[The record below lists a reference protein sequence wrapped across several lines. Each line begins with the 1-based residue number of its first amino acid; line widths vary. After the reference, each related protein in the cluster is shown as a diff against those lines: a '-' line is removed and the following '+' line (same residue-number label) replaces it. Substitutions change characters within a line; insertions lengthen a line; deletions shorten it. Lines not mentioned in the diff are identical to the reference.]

1 MEEIQQ
7 YINSICEVLNLEN
20 HVHFIGRIR
29 AYDRAKDEIT
39 VQLRRGLSTPQ
50 GVLYHAPVKLHIE
63 KNGEKI
69 VLLYGV
75 LERCA
80 ADHWGIHLQ
89 RACAMAERRG
99 SFRQP
104 LRHVSAAVQPLKLLD
119 ASLDEMQDEP
129 QEEICPIVDISLSG
143 LCFESKLPHPVGSR
157 VLVSGLRMR
166 PEGALYHFT
175 CTVKRSTPQKKNTFH
190 YGCAFDKLSPRR
202 QDALFQDLFALQ
214 VRGYNRK

>member
-63 KNGEKI
+63 KNGEEI
-69 VLLYGV
+69 ILLYGV

-80 ADHWGIHLQ
+80 ADHWRIRLQ

-104 LRHVSAAVQPLKLLD
+104 LRHISAVVQPLEETDVQEGGQD
-119 ASLDEMQDEP
+119 AP
-129 QEEICPIVDISLSG
+129 KEELCPIVNISLSG
-143 LCFESKLPHPVGSR
+143 LCFESRQTYAVGSR
-157 VLVSGLRMR
+157 LLISGLRVR

-175 CTVKRSTPQKKNTFH
+175 CTVKRSTPQKKNAFH
-190 YGCAFDKLSPRR
+190 YGCAFDTLSARR